1 MANYVSAMTTI
12 LGPKESLNEFLRVS
26 TATPTGEICII
37 SLGGIYHEPDRNVA
51 RVWDCEPPYI
61 LDLIKGIENSD
72 RIAYSYEC
80 AWGAPDTLTQ
90 EQSEKYPKCL
100 FILSQSSSENWGFG
114 TEAWVAGKT
123 IFSEYFELDDFVVG
137 VDDDDE
143 DEDEED
149 YSDRE
154 IDWDKI
160 YDYQTKA
167 EKTAIEIY
175 TRLQKNLSTAF
186 QLESEDRDA
195 GIDFL
200 EEE

>member
-12 LGPKESLNEFLRVS
+12 LGPEEERTEFLRSS

-37 SLGGIYHEPDRNVA
+37 SLGGIYHQPDRNIA
-51 RVWDCEPPYI
+51 RVWDCEPPYL
-61 LDLIKGIENSD
+61 LDLIKNTRESG

-80 AWGAPDTLTQ
+80 AWGAPDNLTQ

-100 FILSQSSSENWGFG
+100 FILSQSSPENWGFG
-114 TEAWVAGKT
+114 TQAWVSGKT
-123 IFSEYFELDDFVVG
+123 IFNEYFELDDFLVG
-137 VDDDDE
+137 ADDD

-175 TRLQKNLSTAF
+175 TTKLIQ
-186 QLESEDRDA
+186 
-195 GIDFL
+195 
-200 EEE
+200 